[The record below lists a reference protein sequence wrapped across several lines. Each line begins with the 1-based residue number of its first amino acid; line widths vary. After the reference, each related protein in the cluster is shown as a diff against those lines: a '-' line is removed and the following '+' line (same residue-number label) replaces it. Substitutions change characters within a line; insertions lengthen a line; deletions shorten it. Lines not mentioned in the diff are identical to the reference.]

1 MSNIRD
7 TQANGEHS
15 LLIFKDGIWV
25 SCARPLRPIGDTVK
39 DEREA
44 RLINLMK
51 EFKRVEL

>member
-7 TQANGEHS
+7 TQTNDEHS
-15 LLIFKDGIWV
+15 TLVYKDGIWV
-25 SCARPLRPIGDTVK
+25 SCARPLRPIRDTVK

-44 RLINLMK
+44 RLTNLMK